1 MNVVHMDTQ
10 HTSFVSGWT
19 HYCFEQ
25 ESIFMND
32 LLLKFPQT
40 TGESLPRIEKLS
52 VHWSAPA
59 GQYETMMK
67 VRAAF
72 FLCTGHTLQ
81 VTRAR
86 KDNARFSLRQ
96 GVPLGLQGKL
106 PLQFLSFLQASAS
119 NTLHTLPSGAIPLH
133 QEQQLVSQS
142 TETIPRS
149 FTPSSVKAP
158 YYGANVNLAVRKH
171 NETTACGGLSDLYA
185 IESLQAFH
193 EFFGPLPGWEWRV
206 RTTTQNSSEA
216 KVLCSVWKIEL

>member
-1 MNVVHMDTQ
+1 MDTQ
-10 HTSFVSGWT
+10 HTAFVSGWA

-40 TGESLPRIEKLS
+40 TGESLPTIEKLS
-52 VHWSAPA
+52 VHWSAPV

-106 PLQFLSFLQASAS
+106 PLQFLGFLQASAS
-119 NTLHTLPSGAIPLH
+119 NTSRTLSSNVISLH
-133 QEQQLVSQS
+133 QEQQLILRS
-142 TETIPRS
+142 TNAPLTSSGVI
-149 FTPSSVKAP
+149 TP
-158 YYGANVNLAVRKH
+158 YGAMAPQGAKAYFAVQKH
-171 NETTACGGLSDLYA
+171 NETTACGGFSDLYA
-185 IESLQAFH
+185 IESLQTFH

-206 RTTTQNSSEA
+206 RTTAQNFSEA
-216 KVLCSVWKIEL
+216 KVLCSLWKIEL

>member
-1 MNVVHMDTQ
+1 MDTQ
-10 HTSFVSGWT
+10 HTVFVSGWT

-32 LLLKFPQT
+32 LLVKFPQT
-40 TGESLPRIEKLS
+40 TGESLPTIEKLS
-52 VHWSAPA
+52 VHWSAPV

-119 NTLHTLPSGAIPLH
+119 NTLYTLSSNVTP
-133 QEQQLVSQS
+133 EQQLILRS
-142 TETIPRS
+142 TETSLGAI
-149 FTPSSVKAP
+149 TP
-158 YYGANVNLAVRKH
+158 YGARAPQGAKAYSVVRKH
-171 NETTACGGLSDLYA
+171 NETTACGGFSDLYA
-185 IESLQAFH
+185 IESLQTFH

-206 RTTTQNSSEA
+206 RTTAQNFSEA
-216 KVLCSVWKIEL
+216 KVLCSLWKIEL